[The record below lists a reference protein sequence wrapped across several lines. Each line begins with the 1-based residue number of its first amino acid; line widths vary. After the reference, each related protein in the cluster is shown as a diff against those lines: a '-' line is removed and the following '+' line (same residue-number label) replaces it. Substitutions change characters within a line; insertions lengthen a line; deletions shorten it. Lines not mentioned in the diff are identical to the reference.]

1 MGPSRLWLAVRA
13 WGVSLLLLL
22 AVAWPATA
30 HGRREHADPELLNH
44 WRVQVHLLF
53 QWGHLVAFGLWVGG
67 SLGASRLLRLP
78 LERLLFGSWALFLV
92 SLGTGSYN
100 MEFGAATPDS
110 PDILSLPA
118 FSRRYEFGAAYIILV
133 GVKQGLFLLAVL
145 LTLAV
150 TILHLRWPPARDRSG
165 LRRAFVGGSAT
176 LGLAV
181 AAVTSMVLVLHEA
194 VDLAPTPLHSLGGVV
209 GPQGAEEFLPAE
221 AARRTAPP
229 PYGTDT
235 RTATAGFR
243 LFTLPR
249 AAGDALARFGHL
261 IGFALWVGGTAA
273 MMLTLDEDGP
283 RRVLPLLWLG
293 LGVLGVSGIY
303 QMMSWTPF
311 SIVPIPSRLSL
322 MEHYRFGY
330 TYTLL
335 LTAKLGLAGLGLL
348 GTTGLAIAARQHAV
362 AGRGRKWIR
371 RFGWLNLVAALGLAY
386 VAVALLLVHEGVD
399 HAL

>member
-1 MGPSRLWLAVRA
+1 MGPSPLCLAVRV

-22 AVAWPATA
+22 AVAWPAMA

-67 SLGASRLLRLP
+67 ILAASRLPRLP
-78 LERLLFGSWALFLV
+78 LDRLLFGSWALFLV

-100 MEFGAATPDS
+100 MEFGAATPDP

-133 GVKQGLFLLAVL
+133 GVKQGLFVLAVL
-145 LTLAV
+145 LTIAV
-150 TILHLRWPPARDRSG
+150 TVLHLQWPPERDRG
-165 LRRAFVGGSAT
+165 TLRRAFLGGGAT
-176 LGLAV
+176 LGLAL

-194 VDLAPTPLHSLGGVV
+194 VDLAPTPLHSLGGVS
-209 GPQGAEEFLPAE
+209 GPQGPEEFVAAE

-235 RTATAGFR
+235 RTATAGFQ

-249 AAGDALARFGHL
+249 AAGDVLARFGHL

-273 MMLTLDEDGP
+273 MMLTLDEDGA

-311 SIVPIPSRLSL
+311 SVVPIPSRLPL

-335 LTAKLGLAGLGLL
+335 LTAKLALAGLGLL
-348 GTTGLAIAARQHAV
+348 GTAGLTLAARRRATGEGGT
-362 AGRGRKWIR
+362 AWLR
-371 RFGWLNLVAALGLAY
+371 RFGWLNLATGLALAY
-386 VAVALLLVHEGVD
+386 VAAALLLVHEGVD